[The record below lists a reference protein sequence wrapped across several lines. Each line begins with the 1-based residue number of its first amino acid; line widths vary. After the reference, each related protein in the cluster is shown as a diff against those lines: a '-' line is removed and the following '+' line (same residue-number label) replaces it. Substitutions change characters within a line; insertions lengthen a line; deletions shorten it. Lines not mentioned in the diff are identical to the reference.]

1 MLSRVADSLY
11 WIGRYLERAEHT
23 IRVLDVNLNLMLEGP
38 ASKTDDRL
46 QRLMIALAVPD
57 SLHDRKLDDLVDA
70 MCFDVSNPAS
80 VSASIGAARENA
92 RQVRDEISSEQ
103 WQKLNRLYHRT
114 AEMRAPR
121 GYATLSDLLQTLLD
135 GLHLFEGVTDTT
147 MPHGEGWQFI
157 RAGRYMERSSA
168 IATLLELYYRH
179 PFSAPEGMIDSTQY
193 LEWVGLLRCCTAFEA
208 FCTIYTADL
217 TPGRV
222 LEFLLL
228 SPLFPHSLRY
238 SVNCLVESLTGIQRE
253 GRRSSSED
261 LVRRAG
267 RLQASLSFAQIDE
280 ILARDTAAYLHDVL
294 GQCRIIQELIYRL
307 YISYSV
313 DTALAV

>member
-38 ASKTDDRL
+38 ASKTDARL
-46 QRLMIALAVPD
+46 QRVIHALAVPD
-57 SLHDRKLDDLVDA
+57 NLQDKTLDELVDA
-70 MCFDVSNPAS
+70 MCFDISNPAS
-80 VSASIGAARENA
+80 VSACIGAARENA
-92 RQVRDEISSEQ
+92 RQVRDEISSDQ

-121 GYATLSDLLQTLLD
+121 GYATVSDLLQTLLD

-157 RAGRYMERSSA
+157 RAGRYIERSSA
-168 IATLLELYYRH
+168 IATLLELYYRD
-179 PFSAPEGMIDSTQY
+179 PFSVPEGMIDSTQY

-208 FCTIYTADL
+208 FCTVYTADL

-228 SPLFPHSLRY
+228 NPLFPHSLRY
-238 SVNCLVESLTGIQRE
+238 SVNCLVEALTGIQSE

-280 ILARDTAAYLHDVL
+280 ILDRDTAGYLRDVL
-294 GQCRIIQELIYRL
+294 RQCRVIQELIYRL

>member
-38 ASKTDDRL
+38 STKQEDRV
-46 QRLMIALAVPD
+46 QRLMQALAVPD
-57 SLHDRKLDDLVDA
+57 VLPGKKLDDLIDA

-80 VSASIGAARENA
+80 VCACIGAARENA

-103 WQKLNRLYHRT
+103 WQKLNRLYHRM

-121 GYATLSDLLQTLLD
+121 GYATVSDLLQTLLD

-157 RAGRYMERSSA
+157 RAGRYMERSTA
-168 IATLLELYYRH
+168 IATLLELYYRQ
-179 PFSAPEGMIDSTQY
+179 PASSVIDSAQY

-208 FCTIYTADL
+208 FCTVYTADL

-228 SPLFPHSLRY
+228 NSLFPHSLRY
-238 SVNCLVESLTGIQRE
+238 SIHCLVEALTGIQSE
-253 GRRSSSED
+253 GRRAPSDD

-280 ILARDTAAYLHDVL
+280 ILSRDTAAYLRDVL
-294 GQCRIIQELIYRL
+294 GQCRVIQELIYRL